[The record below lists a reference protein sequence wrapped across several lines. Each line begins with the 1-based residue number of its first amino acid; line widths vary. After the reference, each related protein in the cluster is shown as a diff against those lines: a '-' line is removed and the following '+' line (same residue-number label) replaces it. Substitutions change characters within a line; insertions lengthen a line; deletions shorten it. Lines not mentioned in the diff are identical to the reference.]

1 MSTAQKTE
9 NEDIKKE
16 AGQEAAF
23 QTGSKTGDT
32 AECTAGEC
40 GTCGCADKTAAG
52 KASDADSGNSADSAE
67 QSAEK
72 SAEERIA
79 ELEAEKNDFQ
89 DKYLRK
95 SADLENYRK
104 RMVKEKQEIF
114 DYANANLLTDL
125 IGVLDDFDRALD
137 AGFDADGK
145 PVADLKPV
153 IDGVKMINK
162 QLRSMLETKYDLTVY
177 GEKGDLFDHDKHEA
191 IATDKG
197 AVAEAVCSEVYLKG
211 YMLKDRVIRHAKVM
225 VTMPDGLQDTA
236 RGAAEDSDEPSGN

>member
-1 MSTAQKTE
+1 MNVSQHTE

-16 AGQEAAF
+16 AEHQADLQGIE
-23 QTGSKTGDT
+23 SDR
-32 AECTAGEC
+32 CTADKC
-40 GTCGCADKTAAG
+40 GQCGCEDKTAAAAG
-52 KASDADSGNSADSAE
+52 EASDTSAEDSSE

-72 SAEERIA
+72 SAEQRIA

-114 DYANANLLTDL
+114 DYANTNLLTDL

-137 AGFDADGK
+137 AGFDTEGK

-162 QLRSMLETKYDLTVY
+162 QLRSMLENKYDLTVY

-197 AVAEAVCSEVYLKG
+197 AVAESVCSEVYLKG
-211 YMLKDRVIRHAKVM
+211 YMLKDRVIRHAKVK
-225 VTMPDGLQDTA
+225 VTTPDGSQQAAGET
-236 RGAAEDSDEPSGN
+236 AEDSDESCGN